1 MTPEDRARTGWDAAV
16 TLVTPIE
23 RRPRVRSTRR
33 SVLAFL
39 DRSWLIELGR
49 RLGVV
54 NIAPLTETFK
64 RLNHLH
70 YARWSLVNSLPRTS
84 PDQPK
89 ETGAYTLLLFTSHFD
104 FGWRRYLGTFI
115 EASGDRLRLLWADA
129 PSWVSPVEGYARF
142 ERFVEDQRVEHAH
155 LFAAYPNWSCNDVRA
170 ALRIYYECESDR
182 ISQSVLAAQHWAQDG
197 ADGADV
203 RDQARVR
210 RLQHCLGKIPPID
223 PDYVGMRA
231 ALRPEVP
238 HPTQGVTYLIPIPVP
253 RTKAVRRMLHNLPFG
268 PASPFA
274 AVPGT
279 HFARMAVIDH
289 RYFKKQPRVDALRST
304 YLMLSAEIDGEA
316 EPWLTTLLR
325 DDQVRNILSLGWGM
339 KGDIA
344 ATVQAKC
351 RIAKSVEFID
361 YPTATVAEIFEA
373 SDALE
378 ANYEELTGW
387 SG

>member
-1 MTPEDRARTGWDAAV
+1 MTPEQLAQHGWDAAV

-23 RRPRVRSTRR
+23 RRPRVRSIRR

-84 PDQPK
+84 RDQPR

-129 PSWVSPVEGYARF
+129 PSWVSPVEGFARF

-182 ISQSVLAAQHWAQDG
+182 ISESVLGAQHWADDG
-197 ADGADV
+197 TAV
-203 RDQARVR
+203 RKLARVR
-210 RLQHCLGKIPPID
+210 RLQHCLGTIRPID
-223 PDYVGMRA
+223 PEYKDIGA
-231 ALRPEVP
+231 ADRPDVA
-238 HPTQGVTYLIPIPVP
+238 HPTQGVTYLIPVP
-253 RTKAVRRMLHNLPFG
+253 AARTDALKRMLRELRFG
-268 PASPFA
+268 RESPFA
-274 AVPGT
+274 DIPGT
-279 HFARMAVIDH
+279 HFARMAVIDDC
-289 RYFKKQPRVDALRST
+289 YFDKQPKVDPLRST
-304 YLMLSAEIDGEA
+304 YLLLSAEIDGEA

-325 DDQVRNILSLGWGM
+325 NDRIRAILSLGWGM

-344 ATVQAKC
+344 RTLQAKC
-351 RIAKSVEFID
+351 RIGKSVEYVD

-373 SDALE
+373 SKALE
-378 ANYEELTGW
+378 SNYQELTE
-387 SG
+387 

>member
-1 MTPEDRARTGWDAAV
+1 MTREDLEKTGWNAAV

-33 SVLAFL
+33 YVLAFL

-54 NIAPLTETFK
+54 NIAPLSETFK

-70 YARWSLVNSLPRTS
+70 YARWSLVNKLPRTS
-84 PDQPK
+84 PDQPR

-115 EASGDRLRLLWADA
+115 EASGDGLRLLWADA
-129 PSWVSPVEGYARF
+129 PSWVSPVEGFARF

-170 ALRIYYECESDR
+170 ALRIYYESASDR
-182 ISQSVLAAQHWAQDG
+182 ISEKVLGTQHWADDG
-197 ADGADV
+197 AEV
-203 RDQARVR
+203 RKLARVR

-223 PDYVGMRA
+223 RAYREIGAARRPDMPY
-231 ALRPEVP
+231 
-238 HPTQGVTYLIPIPVP
+238 PTQGVTYLIPFPAALTMTV
-253 RTKAVRRMLHNLPFG
+253 KQMLVDLPFG
-268 PASPFA
+268 PDSPFA

-279 HFARMAVIDH
+279 HFARMAVIDEC
-289 RYFKKQPRVDALRST
+289 YFEKQPKVDPLRST
-304 YLMLSAEIDGEA
+304 YLLLSAEIDGDA
-316 EPWLTTLLR
+316 EPWLTALLS
-325 DDQVRNILSLGWGM
+325 DDRIRTILSLGWGM

-344 ATVQAKC
+344 RTLQAQC
-351 RIAKSVEFID
+351 RIGKSVEYID

-378 ANYEELTGW
+378 SNYQELAE
-387 SG
+387 